1 MACQPD
7 TPPAV
12 YTSSSTRSTSSAPCR
27 PPQRPEAFS
36 HLSAS
41 HVLAHL
47 QPVLMRSPR
56 PSSSLR
62 ASRPCTVI
70 HPPSTLSEHG
80 THDCINIEP
89 VRDRNAP
96 PSSGAKG
103 PPSPRHRL
111 PGQSGDEFRPS
122 HANTSEGPSM
132 EGVEERRAASQGCLP
147 TRRRPKPV
155 PIDVS
160 VQYLLMCLITACTEP
175 ASAAHRH
182 GHYLKLIEALER
194 YRVPRIE
201 FAYDSALA
209 VQ

>member
-12 YTSSSTRSTSSAPCR
+12 HIFLHSIHILGSSPTSKRPFRVPEPRSPTARPGAGSPAFVAATR
-27 PPQRPEAFS
+27 
-36 HLSAS
+36 
-41 HVLAHL
+41 
-47 QPVLMRSPR
+47 RSPR
-56 PSSSLR
+56 
-62 ASRPCTVI
+62 TVT

-80 THDCINIEP
+80 TRDCIIVEP

-96 PSSGAKG
+96 PSSGANG
-103 PPSPRHRL
+103 PPSLRHRL
-111 PGQSGDEFRPS
+111 PGHSGDEFCPS

-155 PIDVS
+155 PIDVN
-160 VQYLLMCLITACTEP
+160 VQHLLMCLITACTEP
-175 ASAAHRH
+175 ASVAHRH

-209 VQ
+209 VL